1 MITYSVKFFGI
12 NLVLSV
18 SVFYNFY
25 RSRTAHSFLTLSQ
38 ETVKVNFSHTPF
50 VRFSVFFD
58 VFVILY

>member
-25 RSRTAHSFLTLSQ
+25 RSRTAFVLTLSQ